1 MIIQLDPAVE
11 VVNEMVKLIIVV
23 GRLVGAIA
31 VVVVD
36 VAVVV
41 VEVVDVVSVV
51 VVGAVV
57 IVNKQ
62 VWFYNV
68 AVKGLSRDYSFYF
81 L

>member
-11 VVNEMVKLIIVV
+11 VVNEMVKLVV

-51 VVGAVV
+51 VVEAVV

-68 AVKGLSRDYSFYF
+68 AVKGLSRDYGIG
-81 L
+81 